1 MENRWE
7 SSPSIM
13 DIFGTNVFNEKAMR
27 QYLPKSIY
35 YELRKTIEGRKELD
49 PAIADVVAAAI
60 KKWAIEKGA
69 THYTHWFQPL
79 TGFTAEKHDSFI
91 TPPKEDGSVLMEF
104 SGKDLIKGEPD
115 ASSFPSGG
123 LRATFEARGYT
134 TWDCTSPAFVREDA
148 AGAILCIPT
157 AFCSFTGEALDQKT
171 PLLRSMEA
179 VQEQALRVLRL
190 FGNTTARKV
199 TPSIGA
205 EQEYFIIDRQKYLQR
220 KDLITP
226 AAPCSAPCR
235 PRGRNWMIIIS
246 APSASGSP
254 PICVR
259 STKNYGRWAFLP
271 RPSTMK

>member
-1 MENRWE
+1 
-7 SSPSIM
+7 M
-13 DIFGTNVFNEKAMR
+13 DIFGTNVFNDKAMR

-35 YELRKTIEGRKELD
+35 YELRKTIEGRKDLD

-79 TGFTAEKHDSFI
+79 TGFTAEKHDAFI
-91 TPPKEDGSVLMEF
+91 TSPKEDGSVLMEF

-134 TWDCTSPAFVREDA
+134 TWDCTSPAFIREDA

-179 VQEQALRVLRL
+179 V
-190 FGNTTARKV
+190 
-199 TPSIGA
+199 
-205 EQEYFIIDRQKYLQR
+205 
-220 KDLITP
+220 
-226 AAPCSAPCR
+226 
-235 PRGRNWMIIIS
+235 
-246 APSASGSP
+246 
-254 PICVR
+254 
-259 STKNYGRWAFLP
+259 
-271 RPSTMK
+271 